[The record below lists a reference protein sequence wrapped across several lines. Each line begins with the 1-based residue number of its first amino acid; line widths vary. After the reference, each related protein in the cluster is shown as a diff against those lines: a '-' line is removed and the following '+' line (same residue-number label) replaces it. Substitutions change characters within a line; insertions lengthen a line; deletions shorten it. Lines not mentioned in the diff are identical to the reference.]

1 MLLFDVLNELESARV
16 PHAIAGGYA
25 VALHGAVRGT
35 VDVDIVISLEE
46 KHLVGAERALAKL
59 GLTSRLPLE
68 ASEVYHFREE
78 YMERRNL
85 FAWSFVN
92 AARPS
97 EIVDILLTHDLRQL
111 KTERVEAG
119 GRRLRIVALRDLIA
133 MKRESARPQDLA
145 DVEALERILAARR
158 KRR

>member
-1 MLLFDVLNELESARV
+1 
-16 PHAIAGGYA
+16 
-25 VALHGAVRGT
+25 
-35 VDVDIVISLEE
+35 
-46 KHLVGAERALAKL
+46 
-59 GLTSRLPLE
+59 
-68 ASEVYHFREE
+68 
-78 YMERRNL
+78 MERRNL